1 MKVSVGFAIAA
12 LTLGFSSFATAGDFH
27 DGVRVLDSG
36 DSVGAIAHFKR
47 CSDKGE
53 IRCQVA
59 YASFLQRGEGV
70 RQDLQAA
77 FDLYYKAAMSG
88 DATAQL
94 NLGEFYEQGQ
104 VVSADPKEAVVWYS
118 LAADQGRGWAQA
130 RKDDLVRSL
139 SPEDMS
145 VIEIRIKE
153 LTESQKG

>member
-1 MKVSVGFAIAA
+1 MKVSVGLTALV
-12 LTLGFSSFATAGDFH
+12 LTLGLSSVAKAGDFQ

-36 DSVGAIAHFKR
+36 DSVGAIFHFKR

-53 IRCQVA
+53 VRCQVA

-77 FDLYYKAAMSG
+77 FDLYYQAAMSG

-94 NLGEFYEQGQ
+94 NLGEFYEQGN

-130 RKDDLVRSL
+130 RKEDLVRNL
-139 SPEDMS
+139 SPEDMNT
-145 VIEIRIKE
+145 IEMRIKE
-153 LTESQKG
+153 LTQSQKG